1 MFIEEIAKTLL
12 ILKVLGNNI
21 IIKNKV
27 KKITINN
34 IKLFDLILN
43 IITNGIIFW
52 IVDNIKRMCKE
63 LVFKIEINQEWKGLI
78 PNFIN
83 KLRFIKI

>member
-1 MFIEEIAKTLL
+1 MEEIAKTLL

-27 KKITINN
+27 KKITINS

-43 IITNGIIFW
+43 IITNGIIF
-52 IVDNIKRMCKE
+52 
-63 LVFKIEINQEWKGLI
+63 
-78 PNFIN
+78 
-83 KLRFIKI
+83 